1 MSICKEMGVMPKRI
15 VVIDDS
21 NLMRNRISQCLTDA
35 GHEVVGKGKDGSEA
49 VDLYSRLRPDVVT
62 LDITM
67 RGKDGIDAA
76 KEILAFDSNAAIIFF
91 TLLDIPNLTAKISR
105 IKVKG
110 VVRKGDEDELLRVLD
125 SIS

>member
-1 MSICKEMGVMPKRI
+1 MGFMPKRI

-67 RGKDGIDAA
+67 RGKDGIAAA
-76 KEILAFDSNAAIIFF
+76 KEILAFDSDAAIIFY
-91 TLLDIPNLTAKISR
+91 TLLDIPNLTTKIER
-105 IKVKG
+105 IKVKK

>member
-1 MSICKEMGVMPKRI
+1 MSTCKEMGVMPKRI

-91 TLLDIPNLTAKISR
+91 TLLDIPNLTARIAR